1 MQVKATNVFLNTIFR
16 ACLQP
21 YFRLVTTNM
30 ARGIFIKH
38 KEATLICEE
47 NGPIIVNYNAL
58 IIPLESKLVAQP
70 IVIYTITKQ

>member
-21 YFRLVTTNM
+21 YLRLVTTNM
-30 ARGIFIKH
+30 ARDTFIKH

-47 NGPIIVNYNAL
+47 NGPVIVNYNAL
-58 IIPLESKLVAQP
+58 IIPLESKLIAQP